1 MIYEKITLLKANDLK
16 DAKALT
22 LMGTDTERIMTAI
35 RNMHESW
42 ASIVQAGV
50 AIWLLERQIYVAC
63 VVPTV
68 ISLGKPATQVI
79 FQYSKLILWQLAS
92 ISPAQSLPEWQLLK
106 RLGLSRFRKDSL

>member
-1 MIYEKITLLKANDLK
+1 MSTAVYYQRINRLVAIIRAGLISMIYEKTTLLKANDLK

-22 LMGTDTERIMTAI
+22 LIGTDMERIMTAV

-68 ISLGKPATQVI
+68 ISLGK
-79 FQYSKLILWQLAS
+79 ILS
-92 ISPAQSLPEWQLLK
+92 SYH
-106 RLGLSRFRKDSL
+106 GYF

>member
-1 MIYEKITLLKANDLK
+1 MIYEKTTLLKANDLK

-22 LMGTDTERIMTAI
+22 LMGTDMERIMTAI

-42 ASIVQAGV
+42 ASVVQAGV

-68 ISLGKPATQVI
+68 ISLGKTLFCCLA
-79 FQYSKLILWQLAS
+79 YS
-92 ISPAQSLPEWQLLK
+92 
-106 RLGLSRFRKDSL
+106 